1 MNQRLLVT
9 GGSGYLGRHI
19 ARRVAVGWPGEWHY
33 TTFSA
38 DPLALPQG
46 VRLDVRDGA
55 AVAQFVADFAPDA
68 VIHTAGSNTTPDMA
82 AVIVDGTRHVAAAAA
97 RAGARLVHLSTD
109 SVFGGDRA
117 PYDESA
123 APAPINDYGRDKAA
137 AEALALA
144 HPNAVVVRTSLIY
157 GLDEMDNGTA
167 WMAAA
172 LRAGQPV
179 TLFTNQ
185 RRNPV
190 WVETLVDA
198 CLELLDLP
206 TTGVLNVAGR
216 QTLSRAQFGLR
227 LLEYWGVVERVTLRL
242 AEDSSGRW
250 PVDCTIDVSRAG
262 RLLRT
267 PLLGVDEVL
276 AVGQGSGGAGE
287 QSEAEEPWSPSSA
300 PG

>member
-1 MNQRLLVT
+1 MTRRLLIT

-19 ARRVAVGWPGEWHY
+19 ARQVAAGWPGEWRY

-46 VRLDVRDGA
+46 ARLDVRDGA
-55 AVAQFVADFAPDA
+55 AVARVVADFAPDA
-68 VIHTAGSNTTPDMA
+68 IIHAAGSNTTPDMA
-82 AVIVDGTRHVAAAAA
+82 AVIIDGTRHVAAAAA

-109 SVFGGDRA
+109 SIFGGDRA
-117 PYDESA
+117 PYDETA
-123 APAPINDYGRDKAA
+123 APAPLNDYGRAKAA

-157 GLDEMDNGTA
+157 GLDEIDNGTA

-190 WVETLVDA
+190 WVETLVAA

-216 QTLSRAQFGLR
+216 QTLSRAEFGLR
-227 LLEYWGVVERVTLRL
+227 LLDYWGVAERATLTL

-250 PVDCTIDVSRAG
+250 PVDCALDVALAG
-262 RLLRT
+262 QLLRT
-267 PLLGVDEVL
+267 PLPGVDEVL
-276 AVGQGSGGAGE
+276 VGANNST
-287 QSEAEEPWSPSSA
+287 PRR
-300 PG
+300 

>member
-1 MNQRLLVT
+1 MTRRLLIT

-19 ARRVAVGWPGEWHY
+19 ARRLAAGWAGEWRY

-38 DPLALPQG
+38 DPLGLPQG
-46 VRLDVRDGA
+46 ARLDVRDGA
-55 AVAQFVADFAPDA
+55 AVARFVADFAPDA
-68 VIHTAGSNTTPDMA
+68 IIHTAGSNTTPDMT
-82 AVIVDGTRHVAAAAA
+82 AVIVDGTRNVAAAAA

-109 SVFGGDRA
+109 SIFGGDRA

-123 APAPINDYGRDKAA
+123 APAPLNEYGRAKAA

-144 HPNAVVVRTSLIY
+144 HPDAVTVRTSLIY

-172 LRAGQPV
+172 LRAGRPV

-190 WVETLVDA
+190 GVETLVSA

-206 TTGVLNVAGR
+206 YRGVLNVAGR
-216 QTLSRAQFGLR
+216 QTLSRAEFGLR
-227 LLEYWGVVERVTLRL
+227 LLEWWGVGQRDTLTL
-242 AEDSSGRW
+242 AEDASGRW
-250 PVDCTIDVSRAG
+250 PVDCALDVRRAAG
-262 RLLRT
+262 LLAT

-276 AVGQGSGGAGE
+276 RAGE
-287 QSEAEEPWSPSSA
+287 RERW
-300 PG
+300 G

>member
-1 MNQRLLVT
+1 MSQRLLIT

-19 ARRVAVGWPGEWHY
+19 ARRVAGGWPGEWRY

-46 VRLDVRDGA
+46 APLDLRDGA
-55 AVAQFVADFAPDA
+55 AVARFVADFAPDA
-68 VIHTAGSNTTPDMA
+68 VIHTAGSNLTPDMA
-82 AVIVDGTRHVAAAAA
+82 AVIIDGTRAVAEAAA

-117 PYDESA
+117 PYDETA
-123 APAPINDYGRDKAA
+123 APAPINDYGRAKAA

-157 GLDEMDNGTA
+157 GLAEMDNGTA

-190 WVETLVDA
+190 WVETLVGA

-216 QTLSRAQFGLR
+216 QTLSRAEFGLR
-227 LLEYWGVVERVTLRL
+227 LLDYWGVAERATLRL

-250 PVDCTIDVSRAG
+250 PVDCALDVSRATG
-262 RLLRT
+262 LLRT
-267 PLLGVDEVL
+267 PLLGVDEVI
-276 AVGQGSGGAGE
+276 GAGE
-287 QSEAEEPWSPSSA
+287 RGKNLDP
-300 PG
+300 